1 MDLPTH
7 IEETRLEV
15 MHTLISRPEG
25 SKDTRGGPASPD
37 AGHKSSRC

>member
-25 SKDTRGGPASPD
+25 SKDTRGGPEFPD
-37 AGHKSSRC
+37 AGNEPSRC